1 MNRFIYSISVL
12 SLLFFS
18 SCSKDRE
25 EEPKGTYTNADS
37 FYESNKEE
45 EQEFIITSDQGD
57 CIIAKKGTVIC
68 GSRQLL
74 KTSSGGVVE
83 LPYSV
88 KVVEL
93 YSLKDHVLYRFPTT
107 SNGNPLK
114 NDGSVRIKALKDGK
128 ETTLTATGGF
138 TATYSVNPSREGNS
152 AFKGTMTGDTF
163 ADWLLANEGS
173 LLLSPGT
180 KDSLRLASF
189 GWFQAAQAGDKLDF
203 TNVTF
208 ELDGKGGE
216 SLDLWLIHSTNKT
229 VLHGKDLQIQNVPIG
244 EEMTAIVIAFNQDN
258 KLVLHKSAAT
268 ISQNQK
274 IKLDFKETADKD
286 ILDILSKL

>member
-1 MNRFIYSISVL
+1 VYSISIF
-12 SLLFFS
+12 SLLFLTA
-18 SCSKDRE
+18 CSKDRE
-25 EEPKGTYTNADS
+25 EEPKGTYSNADS

-57 CIIAKKGTVIC
+57 CIVAKKGTIIC

-74 KTSSGGVVE
+74 KSSTGGTVE

-93 YSLKDHVLYRFPTT
+93 YSNKDHVLYRFPTT
-107 SNGNPLK
+107 SSGAALK
-114 NDGSVRIKALKDGK
+114 NNGSVRIKALKDGK

-138 TATYSVNPSREGNS
+138 TATYSVNPSRDGNV
-152 AFKGTMTGDTF
+152 AYKGTMTGDTF
-163 ADWLLANEGS
+163 ADWLLAKEGS
-173 LLLSPGT
+173 ELLSPGS

-189 GWFQAAQAGDKLDF
+189 GWFQAAQNGYSTSDL
-203 TNVTF
+203 TSVNF

-216 SLDLWLIHSTNKT
+216 NLDLWLIQSTNNT
-229 VLHGKDLQIQNVPIG
+229 VLHGKDLLIQNVPVG

-258 KLVLHKSAAT
+258 KLVLHKST
-268 ISQNQK
+268 LTVSQNQK
-274 IKLDFKETADKD
+274 IKLDFKETTDKD